1 MVAVDAVR
9 DRHGMNRTTK
19 RSVNQGRQMMQ
30 RSIACTALLI
40 AALMVGACGGGSSP
54 SAGDGDGA
62 GTTDPA
68 NVKGTVRVIMEEV
81 PDTDIVKSLL
91 PAFHKEYPGVDVKI
105 EALPYDQMR
114 DRIVSSFLAPDP
126 TYDLIAVDN
135 PWMTDFAQG
144 GFLLPLDDRIAAKQ
158 GYDLEDFSKP
168 LRDIADVDGKTYG
181 IPFYNYALS
190 LVYRTDLY
198 RSAGLTPPTTLD
210 ELEHAAAELDSG
222 DRAGIAMQP
231 QRGYKIFEEW
241 GNYLLA
247 AGGSIQD
254 ADGKVTLDSPEARQA
269 LQTYIDVYKSSAPK
283 NSLNWAF
290 DEAIRAVSS
299 DKAAQLISYNWTLP
313 TVQKSGKQFSIAE
326 VPGGRAILGAWYWGV
341 PANSA
346 ATDAAWSFV
355 SWLTS
360 KQHEKERVI
369 KGGAPVRNSALD
381 DSEIWKQGLG
391 EHYYKTVKSILQDA
405 VPLADGPNA
414 EEMIN
419 VVGEQL
425 NAAVAGQKSVDDAI
439 STAGSEAQRVL
450 DR

>member
-1 MVAVDAVR
+1 M
-9 DRHGMNRTTK
+9 H
-19 RSVNQGRQMMQ
+19 
-30 RSIACTALLI
+30 RSIAWLALIATALLV
-40 AALMVGACGGGSSP
+40 AACGGDSSSSSSGGS
-54 SAGDGDGA
+54 GA

-68 NVKGTVRVIMEEV
+68 KVKGTVRVIMEEV
-81 PDTDIVKSLL
+81 PDTDIVKSML
-91 PAFHKEYPGVDVKI
+91 PAFRKEYPNVNVKI

-114 DRIVSSFLAPDP
+114 DRIVSSFLASDP

-135 PWMTDFAQG
+135 PWMTDFAKG
-144 GFLLPLDDRIAAKQ
+144 GFLEPLDVRIAAKK
-158 GYDLEDFSKP
+158 GYDLQDFSKP
-168 LRDIADVDGKTYG
+168 LRDIANVDGKTYAV
-181 IPFYNYALS
+181 PFYNYALA

-198 RSAGLTPPTTLD
+198 KKAGLTPPKTLD
-210 ELEHAAAELDSG
+210 ELKTDAAKLTTG
-222 DRAGIAMQP
+222 GRAGMAMQP
-231 QRGYKIFEEW
+231 QKGYKIFEEW

-254 ADGKVTLDSPEARQA
+254 ASGKIALDSPEARKA
-269 LQTYIDVYKSSAPK
+269 LQTYIDVYRASAPK

-290 DEAIRAVSS
+290 DEAIRSVSS
-299 DKAAQLISYNWTLP
+299 DKAAQLVSYNWTLP
-313 TVQKSGKQFSIAE
+313 TVKKSGKPFSIAE
-326 VPGGRAILGAWYWGV
+326 VPGGKAILGAWYWGV
-341 PANSA
+341 PKNSA
-346 ATDAAWSFV
+346 TKDAAWSFV

-381 DSEIWKQGLG
+381 DPDVWKQGLG
-391 EHYYKTVKSILQDA
+391 KDYYATVKQILTDA

-425 NAAVAGQKSVDDAI
+425 NAAVAGQKSVDDAV
-439 STAGSEAQRVL
+439 TAAAANAQKVL